1 MRKLTFDA
9 LPAAIAEILERL
21 DKVEQLLSGKSPSKA
36 KAKKLET
43 KSTAESMD
51 INEAAKMLNVSV
63 ASVYTYVKKNSI
75 PFEKKGRKL
84 TFSRTALEAWKQEK
98 NKSKKKTG
106 KKGTAKKR
114 TAKKTAGKKAA
125 VKKAA
130 VKKAA
135 VKKVNVKKAP
145 VSTDVNTTPGELIT
159 PQEAQ
164 QLFNKPLP
172 SVYYAIRTRK
182 LQAVDKKGR
191 DNYYSKDEL
200 AKALKGR
207 KKRSRRSA

>member
-9 LPAAIAEILERL
+9 LPGAIAEILERL

-36 KAKKLET
+36 KVKKLET

-51 INEAAKMLNVSV
+51 INEAAKMLHVSV

-75 PFEKKGRKL
+75 PFEKKGKKL
-84 TFSRTALEAWKQEK
+84 TFSRTALETWKQEK

-106 KKGTAKKR
+106 KKGTAKK
-114 TAKKTAGKKAA
+114 TAGKKTAGKKATVKKSA
-125 VKKAA
+125 VKKNI
-130 VKKAA
+130 VKKAT
-135 VKKVNVKKAP
+135 VNK
-145 VSTDVNTTPGELIT
+145 DVNITPGELIT

-182 LQAVDKKGR
+182 LQVVEKKGR
-191 DNYYSKDEL
+191 DNYYSKEEL
-200 AKALKGR
+200 TKALKGR
-207 KKRSRRSA
+207 KKRSHRSA

>member
-36 KAKKLET
+36 KVKKSET

-51 INEAAKMLNVSV
+51 INEAATMLNVSV

-75 PFEKKGRKL
+75 PFEKKGKKL

-98 NKSKKKTG
+98 NKSKKKTV
-106 KKGTAKKR
+106 KKR
-114 TAKKTAGKKAA
+114 TAKKAAGKKAA
-125 VKKAA
+125 GKKATVKKST
-130 VKKAA
+130 VKKNI
-135 VKKVNVKKAP
+135 VKKDTVNK
-145 VSTDVNTTPGELIT
+145 DVNITPGELIT

-172 SVYYAIRTRK
+172 SIYYAIRTRK
-182 LQAVDKKGR
+182 LQVAEKKGR
-191 DNYYSKDEL
+191 DSYYSKEEL
-200 AKALKGR
+200 TKALKGR
-207 KKRSRRSA
+207 KKKSRRSA